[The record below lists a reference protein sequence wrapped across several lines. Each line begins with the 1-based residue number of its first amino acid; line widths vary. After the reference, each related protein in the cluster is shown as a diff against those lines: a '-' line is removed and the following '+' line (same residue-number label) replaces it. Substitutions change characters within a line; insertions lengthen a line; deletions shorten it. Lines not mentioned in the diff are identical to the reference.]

1 MTKKY
6 KTLDQIRR
14 DLDAGIDIYWCN
26 VGYKVHYVNV
36 DGQDLNPYSVKNGK
50 AIRVSYIE
58 TYFGSLIQP
67 SDIGSCFSIQVP
79 KQKEKSCRKMIQS

>member
-26 VGYKVHYVNV
+26 LGYKVHYVPALDNFES
-36 DGQDLNPYSVKNGK
+36 YSVKNGK